1 MMSSYWGE
9 VERVW
14 ISSLQ
19 NLKRKAISDHIAS
32 MMRHTHACTRTF
44 LSDESNDTGWYIL
57 QHSAESIYM
66 SLNIDTTC
74 AIYLVFVFKKIIN
87 TPSSAPWI
95 LHSIGEYY
103 VAAKPFQHKLDPLHR
118 QKFSY
123 KSMYED
129 T

>member
-1 MMSSYWGE
+1 MHVHVPFSVTRAMILADIFFST
-9 VERVW
+9 
-14 ISSLQ
+14 LQ
-19 NLKRKAISDHIAS
+19 NP
-32 MMRHTHACTRTF
+32 F
-44 LSDESNDTGWYIL
+44 
-57 QHSAESIYM
+57 YM

-87 TPSSAPWI
+87 RPSSAPWI